1 MGKPQN
7 VLFTIGKGNAKVL
20 FDTENNI
27 VSPPTPSTPGF
38 SDKDYNECKKIF
50 QGKIS
55 GQRENTTPTDRPFD
69 HKLSHI
75 PKL

>member
-38 SDKDYNECKKIF
+38 SDKDYNECKKTF
-50 QGKIS
+50 P
-55 GQRENTTPTDRPFD
+55 R
-69 HKLSHI
+69 
-75 PKL
+75 

>member
-38 SDKDYNECKKIF
+38 SDKDYN
-50 QGKIS
+50 S
-55 GQRENTTPTDRPFD
+55 YRSPFR
-69 HKLSHI
+69 S
-75 PKL
+75 